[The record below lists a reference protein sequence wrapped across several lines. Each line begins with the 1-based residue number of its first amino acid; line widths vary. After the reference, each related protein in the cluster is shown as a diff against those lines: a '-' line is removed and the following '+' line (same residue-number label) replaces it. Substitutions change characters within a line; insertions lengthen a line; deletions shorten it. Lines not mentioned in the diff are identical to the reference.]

1 MLHCDKKDHRI
12 DRKDFYE
19 IVATKTDSI
28 SVKMID
34 FSNIVE
40 LKQRIVNRSGMQLFG
55 KFAEIKNPVAHQ
67 DYFPHEM
74 LKQVYFG
81 KNPCF

>member
-12 DRKDFYE
+12 TKEDFHE

-40 LKQRIVNRSGMQLFG
+40 LKQRLVYRSNIQIFG
-55 KFAEIKNPVAHQ
+55 KFAEIKNPVGHL
-67 DYFPHEM
+67 DYLPREM
-74 LKQVYFG
+74 LQ
-81 KNPCF
+81 